1 MSLEKASEDPLEALV
16 KRYIQGETEVCQQ
29 LLNHP
34 PYRQRIE
41 RIARHI
47 IKDYAKDSMMSW
59 EDAAQT
65 AHLKVLQVANKGLFR
80 PKKSRFHQDK
90 VKNFYAWAAV
100 VAQHT
105 IVDFIRKEQ
114 RRNRRYCVKDTVLDD
129 LPDEFDFT
137 EALEDADLVLKIPE
151 AIAAIDQ
158 RYPKKAYLKLFYGLV
173 AGKSQS
179 ELATELGVS
188 QGEISKRRK
197 ELNLHI
203 WKELGLLSVKDI
215 EEQLREIRQGKSKR
229 RNRTDTEW

>member
-16 KRYIQGETEVCQQ
+16 ERYLQGETEVCQQ

-41 RIARHI
+41 RIARHK
-47 IKDYAKDSMMSW
+47 IKDSAKDSVMSW
-59 EDAAQT
+59 EDAVQS
-65 AHLKVLQVANKGLFR
+65 AHLKVLQVAKKGKFSEGNV
-80 PKKSRFHQDK
+80 KK
-90 VKNFYAWAAV
+90 FYAWAAV
-100 VAQHT
+100 VAENA
-105 IVDFIRKEQ
+105 IADFIRQEQ
-114 RRNRRYCVKDTVLDD
+114 RQLRRTYSNDTGLDH
-129 LPDEFDFT
+129 LCDEFDFA
-137 EALEDADLVLKIPE
+137 EALENADLVLKIPE

-173 AGKSQS
+173 ADKSQS

-197 ELNLHI
+197 ELNLQI
-203 WKELGLLSVKDI
+203 WKEFGLLSVKDI
-215 EEQLREIRQGKSKR
+215 EAQLKEIRQGKSKR